1 MCASSSVSEMYRT
14 PESTF
19 EGNRECAVFRKQI
32 KSLRESGGKRGFPEI
47 RKRIFKVGI
56 MVQERSLVLE

>member
-1 MCASSSVSEMYRT
+1 MYRT
-14 PESTF
+14 PKSTF
-19 EGNRECAVFRKQI
+19 ERNRECAVFREQI
-32 KSLRESGGKRGFPEI
+32 KSLRESGGKIGFPEI